1 MRRTSVLRQQ
11 NLDAGRIYF
20 ARADKIIWGPHG
32 RFSRGES
39 LPGPPK
45 VSATGKVDVDENGKI
60 LSPLKRQIGGRRPP
74 IRIMKEGLRMNTA
87 EQSCG
92 AFLDALASKAPVP
105 GGGGASALA
114 GALGAALCTMVGNYT
129 VGKQKYAAVEEDVK
143 ALMARAEDLRARL
156 LGLVDTDAAAFEPLS
171 RAYAIPKEDPSRGE
185 VMERCLRDAAAA
197 PMEILRLCC
206 EAIDLHSEMLDKGS
220 VMVLSDVGTGAVLC
234 WGALYGAW
242 LNVKVNT
249 KSMADRPYAEAMN
262 AEADGLV
269 DQYWKRAE
277 QIYESVM
284 GRYT

>member
-1 MRRTSVLRQQ
+1 MR
-11 NLDAGRIYF
+11 D
-20 ARADKIIWGPHG
+20 
-32 RFSRGES
+32 RFNEQLEQLNVELIKMGALCEEAI
-39 LPGPPK
+39 
-45 VSATGKVDVDENGKI
+45 SAAAKALLGDRLLNGK
-60 LSPLKRQIGGRRPP
+60 SDQFY
-74 IRIMKEGLRMNTA
+74 
-87 EQSCG
+87 Q
-92 AFLDALASKAPVP
+92 
-105 GGGGASALA
+105 
-114 GALGAALCTMVGNYT
+114 GNAT
-129 VGKQKYAAVEEDVK
+129 W
-143 ALMARAEDLRARL
+143 
-156 LGLVDTDAAAFEPLS
+156 GLVDTDAAAFEPLS

-262 AEADGLV
+262 DEADGLV
-269 DQYWKRAE
+269 EQYWKRAE